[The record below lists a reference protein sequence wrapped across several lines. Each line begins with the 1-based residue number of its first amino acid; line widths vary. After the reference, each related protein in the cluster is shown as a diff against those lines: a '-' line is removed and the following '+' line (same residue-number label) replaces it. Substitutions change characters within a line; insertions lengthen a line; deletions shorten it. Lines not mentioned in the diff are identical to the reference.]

1 MITGKNLIQM
11 SDGNPR
17 LATVLS
23 GPVLLTVNKE
33 FENDTILVYEST
45 QAAKLKIFLRL
56 KDTVFALSIENK
68 FTILCTE
75 S

>member
-1 MITGKNLIQM
+1 
-11 SDGNPR
+11 
-17 LATVLS
+17 LATVL
-23 GPVLLTVNKE
+23 GGTVLLNVNKE

-56 KDTVFALSIENK
+56 KNTVFALSIEDK
-68 FTILCTE
+68 FTTLCTE